1 MKENEYRGKRV
12 DNGEWVYGCFIGQN
26 VIFPQEN
33 IIWDIGGWVDDSFG
47 FECIKETIC
56 PFIGLRDE
64 KDKKAYEG
72 DIIRANYKYEG
83 CSECGVEP
91 DQDCFCQGI
100 VVYDEKRACFALKI
114 IESEYLSFIDVD
126 DIIPLFYFDLEGGFE
141 ILGNIYN
148 K

>member
-26 VIFPQEN
+26 VIFPQDN
-33 IIWDIGGWVDDSFG
+33 IIWNIGGWVDDSFG
-47 FECIKETIC
+47 FECIKETIR

-64 KDKKAYEG
+64 KDKKAYGG

-83 CSECGVEP
+83 CSEFGVEP

-100 VVYDEKRACFALKI
+100 VVYDEKKACFALKI
-114 IESEYLSFIDVD
+114 IESEYLSVIDVD
-126 DIIPLFYFDLEGGFE
+126 DIVPLFYFDLEGGFE
-141 ILGNIYN
+141 ILGNIYD